1 MPCGSCGATVT
12 RPEFTATG
20 SSESCAHVHRASREI
35 RESALSGDNR
45 SRCRCSRPPLKLL
58 RCAKGDP
65 LAFHALV
72 VDDSSAV
79 RAFVR
84 ASLEN
89 ADFARVEEAGTGFEA
104 LRFLATHAFD
114 VVIVDVNMP
123 DINGLELL
131 SFMKKS
137 PRQQGARKILIS
149 TQAGGLDSQRGAEL
163 GADAFLKKPFTVD
176 ELRELV
182 SSLLRPAEG
191 VSG

>member
-1 MPCGSCGATVT
+1 MA
-12 RPEFTATG
+12 FY
-20 SSESCAHVHRASREI
+20 
-35 RESALSGDNR
+35 ALI
-45 SRCRCSRPPLKLL
+45 
-58 RCAKGDP
+58 
-65 LAFHALV
+65 

-89 ADFARVEEAGTGFEA
+89 ADFARVEEAATGFEA
-104 LRFLATHAFD
+104 LRLLATHAFD

-131 SFMKKS
+131 AFMKKS

-149 TQAGGLDSQRGAEL
+149 TQVDGADSKRGTEL
-163 GADAFLKKPFTVD
+163 GADAFLKKPFEVG
-176 ELRELV
+176 ELRELIRD
-182 SSLLRPAEG
+182 LLGLAEE